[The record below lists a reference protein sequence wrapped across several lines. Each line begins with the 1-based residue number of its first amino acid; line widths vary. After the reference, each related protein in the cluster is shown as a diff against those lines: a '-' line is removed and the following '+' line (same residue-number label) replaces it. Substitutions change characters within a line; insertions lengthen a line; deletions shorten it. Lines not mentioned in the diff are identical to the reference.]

1 MDINELIGQREE
13 KLGLLRKEGFS
24 GYDKAP
30 EDEWRVSVSAA
41 LSSPEGG
48 KVSLCGRI
56 TAKRSHGKVSFMD
69 LKDATGRIQLYLR
82 ADSFAGKD
90 LILLGQIDIGDILGV
105 SGDIFKTHTGE
116 ITVKVGQLVLL
127 SKSLR
132 PLPEKWHGLKD
143 VEIRYRQRY
152 LDLLSNEEVRDVF
165 VTRAK
170 VIRSVRAFLDNRGF
184 LEVETPMMHSIPGG
198 AAGRPFKTHHN
209 EYDMPLYLRIAPE
222 LYLKRLLV
230 GGFEKVYEINRSFR
244 NEGVST
250 RHNPEFTMLEV
261 YAAYEDYS
269 SMMRLC
275 EEMVCGLVKELHGGT
290 KFTFQGKEIDVAA
303 PWKRVSFAETVKDKF
318 GILPSDSPEEM
329 LSKLHAEG
337 VAKGATRLSRSQ
349 ITKIIEDLL
358 EEGMTQNPTFVTDY
372 FTSMCPLAR
381 TTADNPLLSE
391 RFELFISGMETGNA
405 YSELN
410 DPQEQEAR
418 FREET
423 AEAVSEDEK
432 SVDEDYVT
440 ALGHGMPPA
449 GGLGIGIDRLVML
462 LTDKPSIRDVIL
474 FPLLRLEKA
483 AGEARE

>member
-13 KLGLLRKEGFS
+13 KLALLRKEGFS

-30 EDEWRVSVSAA
+30 EGEGRISISSS

-48 KVSLCGRI
+48 RVSLCGRI

-69 LKDATGRIQLYLR
+69 LKDVTGRIQLYLR
-82 ADSFAGKD
+82 ADAFAGKD
-90 LILLGQIDIGDILGV
+90 LVLLGQIDIGDILGV

-116 ITVKVGQLVLL
+116 ITVKVEKLTLL
-127 SKSLR
+127 SKALR

-152 LDLLSNEEVRDVF
+152 LDLLSNEEVRDIF
-165 VTRAK
+165 VTRAR
-170 VIRSVRAFLDNRGF
+170 VIGSVRSFLNSRGF

-275 EEMVCGLVKELHGGT
+275 EEMICGLVKELHGGS

-303 PWKRVSFAETVKDKF
+303 PWKRISFAETVKDKF
-318 GILPSDSPEEM
+318 GILPSDSAEEM
-329 LSKLHAEG
+329 LSKLHAGG

-381 TTADNPLLSE
+381 TKADNPLLSE

-423 AEAVSEDEK
+423 AESVSEDEK

-474 FPLLRLEKA
+474 FPLLRPEKA
-483 AGEARE
+483 AGETPE

>member
-1 MDINELIGQREE
+1 
-13 KLGLLRKEGFS
+13 
-24 GYDKAP
+24 
-30 EDEWRVSVSAA
+30 
-41 LSSPEGG
+41 
-48 KVSLCGRI
+48 
-56 TAKRSHGKVSFMD
+56 
-69 LKDATGRIQLYLR
+69 
-82 ADSFAGKD
+82 
-90 LILLGQIDIGDILGV
+90 
-105 SGDIFKTHTGE
+105 
-116 ITVKVGQLVLL
+116 
-127 SKSLR
+127 
-132 PLPEKWHGLKD
+132 
-143 VEIRYRQRY
+143 
-152 LDLLSNEEVRDVF
+152 
-165 VTRAK
+165 
-170 VIRSVRAFLDNRGF
+170 
-184 LEVETPMMHSIPGG
+184 MHSIPGG

-275 EEMVCGLVKELHGGT
+275 EEMICGLVKELHGGS
-290 KFTFQGKEIDVAA
+290 KFVFQGKEIDVST
-303 PWKRVSFAETVKDKF
+303 PWRRVSFADTVKERF
-318 GILPSDSPEEM
+318 GILPSDGAEEM
-329 LSKLHAEG
+329 LVKLHAG
-337 VAKGATRLSRSQ
+337 GMAKGANRLSRSQ
-349 ITKIIEDLL
+349 VTKIIEDIL
-358 EEGMTQNPTFVTDY
+358 EEGMTPNPTFVTDY

-381 TTADNPLLSE
+381 TKADNPLLSE

-410 DPQEQEAR
+410 DPQEQNAR

-423 AEAVSEDEK
+423 AEAGPEDEK
-432 SVDEDYVT
+432 SVDEDYVV

-474 FPLLRLEKA
+474 FPLLRPEKTA
-483 AGEARE
+483 EEPPA